1 MQRSGSCGGVGTVLQ
16 CAAVTT
22 LLIVDDEPNVRSAL
36 ARALELEGF
45 ETRVADGY
53 EAALALLDGVDLLL
67 TDMQMPDKS
76 GLELLLEARRRRPDL
91 PVAIMTAYA
100 SVDGALEAMQRGA
113 YDYLLKPCH
122 TDEIIL
128 KVNLGLRLSRYEHEL
143 KARNEALE
151 ALTREL
157 AEKNVQLERLATTD
171 ALTGLFNRRRFLERV
186 DETAAAT
193 MRYHHPAAL
202 VMIDID
208 HFKAVNDT
216 YGHPRGDAVLVE
228 VAERLASRARAV
240 DVVGR
245 LGGEEFAVL
254 LPNTSLEG
262 ARELAEGLRVAI
274 ESAPFEEVGA
284 VTISVGVAPLA
295 GDVPRALVEA
305 DRALYE
311 AKNSGRNQVVA
322 HAASTS

>member
-1 MQRSGSCGGVGTVLQ
+1 MLQ

-36 ARALELEGF
+36 SRALELEGF
-45 ETRVADGY
+45 ETRTADGY
-53 EAALALLDGVDLLL
+53 DAALEQLDGVDLLL
-67 TDMQMPDKS
+67 TDMQMPGRS

-143 KARNEALE
+143 RERNEKLE
-151 ALTREL
+151 ALTKEL
-157 AEKNVQLERLATTD
+157 EEKNAQLERLATTD
-171 ALTGLFNRRRFLERV
+171 ALTGLVNRRRFLERV
-186 DETAAAT
+186 DETAAAAV
-193 MRYHHPAAL
+193 RYQHPAAL
-202 VMIDID
+202 LMIDID

-228 VAERLASRARAV
+228 VAERLVSRARNV

-254 LPNTSLEG
+254 LPNTELDG

-274 ESAPFEEVGA
+274 ASAPFEEVGE
-284 VTISVGVAPLA
+284 VTISIGVTALG
-295 GDVPRALVEA
+295 GDVPRSMSDA
-305 DRALYE
+305 DKALYD
-311 AKNSGRNQVVA
+311 AKEGGRNQVVA